1 MKVLHIEA
9 SQYPVDAI
17 QELKLYTELHCID
30 VKSQEHFEDILRSEH
45 FDAIFTRLGVMLN
58 EQLMTLQ
65 PSLKAIVTSTTGLNH
80 IDLDAAKKMHIQV
93 ISLKGETE
101 FLAGVKSTAEHTW
114 MLLLSLIRKM
124 PQAFQHVKEG
134 GWNRNPFLADELDS
148 KTIGIIGF
156 GRLGKIVA
164 QYAKAFSMKI
174 MVHDRNVSHM
184 NSFPEIQFVS
194 LDKLLETSD
203 FVILLISYEPENI
216 NFIDA
221 SKLNQMKQG
230 AYFINTSRGEMV
242 KEDDLVD
249 ALESNKLS
257 GVALDVLNND
267 SSWGDNIKGST
278 LLLNYAITH
287 QNLLLTPHIG
297 GYGKTSIEKTRRFVT
312 NKFIKKYF

>member
-17 QELKLYTELHCID
+17 QELKLHTELHCID

-45 FDAIFTRLGVMLN
+45 FDVIFTRLGVMLN
-58 EQLMTLQ
+58 EQLMSLQ

-80 IDLDAAKKMHIQV
+80 IDLDAANKMHIQV
-93 ISLKGETE
+93 VSLQGESE

-134 GWNRNPFLADELDS
+134 GWNRNPFLADELDN

-156 GRLGKIVA
+156 GRLGKIIA

-174 MVHDRNVSHM
+174 MVHDRNEFDE
-184 NSFPEIQFVS
+184 NQFPDIQFVS
-194 LDKLLETSD
+194 LDKLLATSD
-203 FVILLISYEPENI
+203 FVVLLISYEPVNI

-221 SKLNQMKQG
+221 SKLKQMKEG

-242 KEDDLVD
+242 NEDDLVE

-267 SSWGDNIKGST
+267 SSWGDHSNGSKS
-278 LLLNYAITH
+278 LINYAITH
-287 QNLLLTPHIG
+287 QNLILTPHMG
-297 GYGKTSIEKTRRFVT
+297 GYGKYSIEKTRRFVT